1 MYRFFYTLFLIVTLT
16 SVATSG
22 SYIILDSGSK
32 SKMISQKAAYE
43 TFGKREKFDDLN
55 VTVQQA
61 GETYLLQVGP
71 LRQDRRMALQY
82 LKSKQRFP
90 HALLIEREEQ
100 SHRPPAPPHQT
111 SKRIIPAPPPY
122 QELSKDKTDTTIWIA
137 LFGLAITGILYMFLS
152 SEQIKRLKE
161 EYQKI
166 KEKHKKLEQKQHE
179 VLSNMS
185 ENIHS
190 LAKETIDRTSELAK
204 RAKETPLY
212 KDIEK
217 VMYNESELLNITEDL
232 IKFLRIK
239 SKKIV
244 IQHDHFNF
252 NHVLNEVAG
261 TLSQLEY
268 PKGLE
273 LIFAIEKN
281 VPKEIISDPSHLG
294 SILTNIL
301 DYIMQHTQNK
311 EIVMHTTMQTSVTG
325 GEQLHFTFN
334 SHFTVPDRETL
345 FESYYDERTRRYI
358 GLGLYV
364 AHELASLMN
373 GSLSIHENAEGYAYF
388 KLILPIEEKSREKR
402 KYNLPQKDMVGKR
415 VLIVD
420 ASKASAN
427 ATKTLFEY
435 FKAKVTIAST
445 QQFHKSLP
453 NFSQYD
459 IVVLNQTLFSE
470 KVENILSQLKEKQDI
485 KVISLENLFAPADDV
500 PQSSVI
506 DTTLM
511 KPLTQEYLYD
521 TLVSLYTKKP
531 EKKRIPE
538 VPKETPLPIRREPF
552 EDIEG
557 VTLESF
563 SLFEGSTILIVEDNV
578 INQKVV
584 MSVLGQSKMHLI
596 AVNNGQEAI
605 DYLMQDPDEV
615 DLVLMD
621 ISMPVMDGYTATQKI
636 REDHRLDHIPIVAL
650 TALTSEHEIEKMFE
664 SGMNGFLSKPLHIE
678 KLYHALEVFLLD
690 KNKKHTKQNKP
701 HKEKPIEDYE
711 GLSIKKGLGQTSKN
725 EIFYKEVLREFLSTY
740 GESDLLFEKLV
751 HEKRY
756 EQIKIFC
763 MDMKGLAG
771 TIGAVEMYTILNEI
785 HQYLIYKKPEL
796 IDGYVKRF
804 RETFQTLK
812 NSIER
817 YLSA

>member
-1 MYRFFYTLFLIVTLT
+1 MIVTIT
-16 SVATSG
+16 SMATSG
-22 SYIILDSGSK
+22 SYIILNSGTK
-32 SKMISQKAAYE
+32 EEIASQKAAYE
-43 TFGKREKFDDLN
+43 AFGKREKFGDLN
-55 VTVQQA
+55 VTMQQA
-61 GETYLLQVGP
+61 GENWLLRVGP
-71 LRQDRRMALQY
+71 MRRNHRMALQY
-82 LKSKQRFP
+82 LKSKQHFP
-90 HALLIEREEQ
+90 HAILIEEEVRTQ
-100 SHRPPAPPHQT
+100 APPAPPHQIIRKITPT
-111 SKRIIPAPPPY
+111 SLPH
-122 QELSKDKTDTTIWIA
+122 QEISRGETDTTIWIA

-152 SEQIKRLKE
+152 SEQIKRLKA
-161 EYQKI
+161 EYEKI

-232 IKFLRIK
+232 IKFLKIK

-244 IQHDHFNF
+244 IQHDQFNF

-261 TLSQLEY
+261 TLSQLDY

-273 LIFAIEKN
+273 LIFAIEKS
-281 VPKEIISDPSHLG
+281 VPKEIVSDPSHLG

-301 DYIMQHTQNK
+301 EYIMQHTQNN
-311 EIVMHTTMQTSVTG
+311 EIVMHTTMQASVTG
-325 GEQLHFTFN
+325 GQQLHFTFN
-334 SHFTVPDRETL
+334 SRFTVPDKETL

-373 GSLSIHENAEGYAYF
+373 GSLSIHENPEGYAYF
-388 KLILPIEEKSREKR
+388 KLIVPIEEKSKERR
-402 KYNLPQKDMVGKR
+402 KYYLPQKDMVGKK

-420 ASKASAN
+420 KNKASAN
-427 ATKTLFEY
+427 ATKTLFAY
-435 FKAKVTIAST
+435 FKADVTILST
-445 QQFHKSLP
+445 QQFQESLP
-453 NFSQYD
+453 NFSRYD
-459 IVVLNQTLFSE
+459 IVALNQALFNIKTE
-470 KVENILSQLKEKQDI
+470 KILNQVKQTQDI
-485 KVISLENLFAPADDV
+485 KVISLENLFATTDNTPNSAVADC
-500 PQSSVI
+500 
-506 DTTLM
+506 TLT

-521 TLVSLYTKKP
+521 TLVSLYSKKP
-531 EKKRIPE
+531 EKKKS
-538 VPKETPLPIRREPF
+538 PKSPQEITPTIHREPF
-552 EDIEG
+552 RDIKG
-557 VTLESF
+557 ITLESF

-605 DYLMQDPDEV
+605 DYLMQDPNEV
-615 DLVLMD
+615 DFVLMD

-650 TALTSEHEIEKMFE
+650 TALTSEHEIEKVFE
-664 SGMNGFLSKPLHIE
+664 SGMNGYLSKPLHIE

-690 KNKKHTKQNKP
+690 KKKKQTKQNKP

-751 HEKRY
+751 REKRY
-756 EQIKIFC
+756 EQIKILC

-771 TIGAVEMYTILNEI
+771 TIGAVEMYTTLNEI

-796 IDGYVKRF
+796 VDGYINRF
-804 RETFQTLK
+804 KETFRTLK